1 MPRPSPPLRPHL
13 ASILAA
19 LLASSEGAG
28 EVTLDEIGEAVG
40 VTAVSLEDVDALLVA
55 LEGAGRRVSGPQGA
69 RGVGNLRRVLPEA
82 RALAASLGRR
92 PTLAELAA
100 RTGLSEEEV
109 RHALALGRVM
119 GR

>member
-1 MPRPSPPLRPHL
+1 MLLPSRLGP
-13 ASILAA
+13 ILAK
-19 LLASSEGAG
+19 LLAASEGSR
-28 EVTLDEIGEAVG
+28 EVTLDEVGEAIG
-40 VTAVSLEDVDALLVA
+40 VAAVSFEDVEALLGA
-55 LEGAGRRVSGPQGA
+55 LEGAGRRVRGPEGA

-82 RALAASLGRR
+82 RALATSLGRR

-100 RTGLSEEEV
+100 RTGLSEDDV